1 MVPAANP
8 VLDPRHPMHY
18 ACLRTIKDHPMLQLG
33 DHEHRF
39 DPLVAI
45 VLEQHVQQML
55 SPVTQARD
63 GVFGTRICQMESSMS
78 ENGERPPPPWGYSPA
93 TPAPAGKPRKYQSD
107 HGKKTA
113 VERHR
118 RYRENKKAERQANLE
133 AARANREE
141 ARARAIVG
149 TAHEL
154 LPRNKTQRETALA
167 NLSGVGRWK
176 PGQSGNPKGMQGA
189 RLYIEAQRICRD
201 ASPQAAL
208 RMVELMGDPDTRVAY
223 MATNMI
229 LERAWGK
236 PREYDPATDPENQ
249 VRIDVRRLT
258 DEERGTLRKLM
269 QQAVAVGARSDEED
283 PAD

>member
-1 MVPAANP
+1 M
-8 VLDPRHPMHY
+8 D
-18 ACLRTIKDHPMLQLG
+18 D
-33 DHEHRF
+33 
-39 DPLVAI
+39 
-45 VLEQHVQQML
+45 
-55 SPVTQARD
+55 S
-63 GVFGTRICQMESSMS
+63 GTPPS
-78 ENGERPPPPWGYSPA
+78 PPPPSGYGPV
-93 TPAPAGKPRKYQSD
+93 TPAPSGKPRKYQTN
-107 HGKKTA
+107 HGKATA
-113 VERHR
+113 VERNR
-118 RYRENKKAERQANLE
+118 RLRANKKAERQ
-133 AARANREE
+133 
-141 ARARAIVG
+141 ARAIVG

-154 LPRNKTQRETALA
+154 LPRAKMPGAEAA
-167 NLSGVGRWK
+167 KNLGKQIGRWK